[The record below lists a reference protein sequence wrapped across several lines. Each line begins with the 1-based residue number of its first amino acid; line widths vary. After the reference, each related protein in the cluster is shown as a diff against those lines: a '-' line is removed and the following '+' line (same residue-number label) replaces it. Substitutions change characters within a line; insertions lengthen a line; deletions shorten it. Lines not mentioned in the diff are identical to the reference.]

1 MSEGSFLSPSRHMC
15 SSHSKNVLS
24 NPCFLINLK
33 VSSRSNMRYWPNT
46 RSRKLD
52 NGCSIKTQKRSSVDK
67 GFITQQKDFAFNKNP
82 EWTIYFRALR
92 KKEMVMARARFS
104 FENWKITWF
113 DKFTKCPLN
122 AEKLGWIL
130 LENYTKFDEDFFP
143 CAGSKQATTSGQEE
157 AILSTWVADQ
167 NTGFVSSCPR
177 AQPVI

>member
-33 VSSRSNMRYWPNT
+33 VSSRSNVRYWPNM

-92 KKEMVMARARFS
+92 KKETVMARARFS

-113 DKFTKCPLN
+113 DKFTKCRKAWLN
-122 AEKLGWIL
+122 LIRKLYKIRQG
-130 LENYTKFDEDFFP
+130 FFP

-157 AILSTWVADQ
+157 PILSTRVADQ
-167 NTGFVSSCPR
+167 NTGFASSCSW
-177 AQPVI
+177 ALPVIW